1 MLLLMTSRA
10 LRALARFTRP
20 SDDLEAAASLEA
32 ELEEAHK
39 AASLLAEA
47 DPFVR
52 AATLLGAVSIA
63 LGKGEEC
70 WALLDAAERVICD
83 LCLEHGGEDWESV
96 RDWTAALCDVALL
109 DGTCRDLRQQARQ
122 QREERLARATFTARR
137 LAAIA
142 RKAG

>member
-1 MLLLMTSRA
+1 MLGDMTNS
-10 LRALARFTRP
+10 LPALARFSRP
-20 SDDLEAAASLEA
+20 SDDLEAQASLEA
-32 ELEEAHK
+32 DLEEAHR
-39 AASLLAEA
+39 AASLLAEC

-63 LGKGEEC
+63 LGHGEEA
-70 WALLDAAERVICD
+70 WALLNAAERVVQD
-83 LCLEHGGEDWESV
+83 LRMEHGGEDWESV
-96 RDWTAALCDVALL
+96 RDWTQALCDVALL
-109 DGTCRDLRQQARQ
+109 DNTCRELRQQARQ